1 MPKSQQKIQVVKIP
15 LKGLPTTKPQTFPR
29 LPRLYL
35 ELIENKAKIRQD
47 LINKEHIPSSTLQD
61 INIETKSSLTP
72 TRNTPT
78 KTTPTKTTPTRNKS
92 KFENRLD
99 LLLSDDSDTDTDT
112 DSSSDH
118 SQSSVSSPSS
128 ISELSI
134 EEKPIMSKK
143 ELNSF
148 TNIDKDTHKDTLID
162 DNVEDSKSD
171 STDNLSVRLKDMLL

>member
-1 MPKSQQKIQVVKIP
+1 MKSQQKIQVVKIP

-47 LINKEHIPSSTLQD
+47 LINKEHIPSFSSPQD
-61 INIETKSSLTP
+61 INTETKSSLTP

-78 KTTPTKTTPTRNKS
+78 KTKS

-99 LLLSDDSDTDTDT
+99 LLLSDNSDTDT
-112 DSSSDH
+112 DSSSNH

-134 EEKPIMSKK
+134 EEKSSMSKK

-148 TNIDKDTHKDTLID
+148 SNGVLNLENERLDKLEKLEYD
-162 DNVEDSKSD
+162 
-171 STDNLSVRLKDMLL
+171 